1 MRHASSLK
9 PWRAVG
15 EGDAW
20 WRRKGSEAA
29 TAGGGSTKPFKCNEN
44 IIIVSS
50 TSQPYICQKRDPDG
64 IGAEKLQG
72 WRAVQQAAVERH
84 VL

>member
-1 MRHASSLK
+1 MDNSVGRRCLVAEEGIGSSDSGRWL
-9 PWRAVG
+9 
-15 EGDAW
+15 
-20 WRRKGSEAA
+20 
-29 TAGGGSTKPFKCNEN
+29 TKPFKCNEN